1 MAQSSAELLSCK
13 SSEDLH
19 EGGHVTRVV
28 GAVPRQPGEE
38 MNVLAA
44 CLLAIVRSVGVWP
57 AVDDADGLLEFL
69 DMGDGATGGYGHFDP
84 HGALL
89 GGPSIP
95 EFEETRE
102 GIHGAAHLHVG
113 GLPELVSDPL
123 DDGQTDR
130 ALLRE
135 ARSALQRFLWV
146 AVPEGLGLLV
156 PHGPG
161 AEVGGL
167 GREWPIA
174 VGVGDRVDAT
184 AADFVVIGEPVDPVR
199 GPRARA
205 LEVVDPE
212 GLVLHRREFAPGAED
227 LDLGVLPLELLGPP
241 HVLRV
246 MVGGDTEDDPLK
258 VMLGRCDGGQAPL
271 EPCTSTPHHAHE
283 CGLDSRAHDITRS

>member
-1 MAQSSAELLSCK
+1 MVKSTAELPACLVGK
-13 SSEDLH
+13 DLQKR
-19 EGGHVTRVV
+19 GRVTRVV
-28 GAVPRQPGEE
+28 GAVPRQPSEE
-38 MNVLAA
+38 MYVLAA
-44 CLLAIVRSVGVWP
+44 CLLAIVRSVGVWS
-57 AVDDADGLLEFL
+57 AVDDAEGLLEFL
-69 DMGDGATGGYGHFDP
+69 HMGDGATGGYGHFDP

-89 GGPSIP
+89 GGPPIP

-102 GIHGAAHLHVG
+102 RIHGAAHLHVG
-113 GLPELVSDPL
+113 GLPQLVSDPL

-135 ARSALQRFLWV
+135 TRPALQRFLWV

-161 AEVGGL
+161 AKVGGV

-184 AADFVVIGEPVDPVR
+184 AADFVIIGEPVDPVR

-212 GLVLHRREFAPGAED
+212 GLVLHRREFVLGAED
-227 LDLGVLPLELLGPP
+227 LDLGVFSLELLGPP

-246 MVGGDTEDDPLK
+246 MGRGDAEDDPLE
-258 VMLGRCDGGQAPL
+258 VMLGRCDGGEAPL

-283 CGLDSRAHDITRS
+283 CGLDSRAHDSPRW